1 LRALIDA
8 AKFLFKIGLR
18 RHPPLDV
25 VLGLAAGSDGTLRD
39 KALRYF
45 LDHFTKHYNTYK
57 AADFAHIAFVP
68 AMGGTLAKPTEVF
81 ANPDWTKLGFTVV
94 EPEHKEAATSKM
106 KIREHPP
113 SAMLISAL
121 QTRGPKTQEDAKDWF
136 EALAPRLS
144 CKSDALVHL
153 MLMLTHD

>member
-1 LRALIDA
+1 
-8 AKFLFKIGLR
+8 LFKIGLR

-25 VLGLAAGSDGTLRD
+25 LLSLAAGSDEPLRG

-45 LDHFTKHYNTYK
+45 LDHFSKHYNNYK
-57 AADFAHIAFVP
+57 AVDFAHLAFVP
-68 AMGGTLAKPTEVF
+68 ALGGTLAKPTEVF
-81 ANPDWTKLGFTVV
+81 ANSDWTKLGFTVV
-94 EPEHKEAATSKM
+94 EPEHKEAAISKM

-144 CKSDALVHL
+144 CKFNTIVILG
-153 MLMLTHD
+153 TR